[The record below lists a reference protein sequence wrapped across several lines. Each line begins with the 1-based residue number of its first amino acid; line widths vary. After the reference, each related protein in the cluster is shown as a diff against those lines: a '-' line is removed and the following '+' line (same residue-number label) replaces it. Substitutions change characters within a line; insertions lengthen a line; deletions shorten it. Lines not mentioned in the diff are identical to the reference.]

1 MRFFDLFAGIGGFR
15 LGLESLGY
23 KCVGFCEADK
33 DTARA
38 YTALHNP
45 QGEHFYKDAKS
56 IDLDSMPSFEILC
69 AGFPCQAFSI
79 SGHREHFN
87 DKRGVLF
94 YEIIKITNEK
104 KPKIVFLENVTHLL
118 KIQRG
123 AVFAKILLEFWQIG
137 YVCQWQILD
146 TRESTPQAR
155 KRVYII
161 ATRYDGITPAPQ
173 ILPIATS
180 PSYRTLKQ
188 IGHLRGGGQ
197 GQRIYSNDCSC
208 TLLANGGGQ
217 GAKTGLYID
226 SKGLRML
233 TPRECFRLQ
242 GFSDK
247 HYECVAGLGL
257 SDTRLYRMVNNA
269 VNPFI
274 IEKIAQRFDKVDL

>member
-15 LGLESLGY
+15 LGLESLGHA
-23 KCVGFCEADK
+23 CVGFCEFDK
-33 DTARA
+33 DTAQA
-38 YTALHNP
+38 YTALHKAHSEYYC
-45 QGEHFYKDAKS
+45 QDAKS

-79 SGHREHFN
+79 SGHKEHFN
-87 DKRGVLF
+87 DTRGALF
-94 YEIIKITNEK
+94 YEIIKITNAK

-118 KIQRG
+118 KIQQG

-146 TRESTPQAR
+146 TREATPQAR
-155 KRVYII
+155 RRVYII
-161 ATRYDGITPAPQ
+161 ATRYDGSKPTPQ

-180 PSYRTLKQ
+180 PSKRTLKQ

-226 SKGLRML
+226 REGIRKL

-247 HYECVAGLGL
+247 HYEIISSLGF
-257 SDTRLYRMVNNA
+257 SDTKLYRMANNA
-269 VNPFI
+269 VNPLI
-274 IEKIAQRFDKVDL
+274 IAKIAQGFDKVDL